1 MTTMTARV
9 RRPGSGWPDTEPVAT
24 PLTSSE
30 QRLFMGS
37 KAGGRNEVQQ
47 ENYDNKRLENRDYK
61 LHGPKTKRKGKGK
74 KKRP

>member
-1 MTTMTARV
+1 
-9 RRPGSGWPDTEPVAT
+9 
-24 PLTSSE
+24 
-30 QRLFMGS
+30 MGS